1 MVLHPK
7 MLLRNNAR
15 NSSGNA
21 NNRQK
26 NAVKGHNRHGHKR
39 ASKRTTA
46 IDIVAITNE
55 EEARR
60 RIPNS
65 KNKNSKPMER
75 LVKGALVALAVA
87 LVSACSMDTVY
98 HRYSHTSVSGWEK
111 NDTLKFYVPRLHQG
125 GVFAQQ
131 LDVRINGA
139 YPFTAATLIV
149 KQRIVPGNQELTDTI
164 NCTFSKPDGTRLSRG
179 ISYYQYSY
187 PIAKHDLR
195 EGDSLVVS
203 VYHDMKRDMLP
214 GISDVGIHISRV
226 SYLHN
231 ALYK

>member
-1 MVLHPK
+1 M
-7 MLLRNNAR
+7 
-15 NSSGNA
+15 
-21 NNRQK
+21 
-26 NAVKGHNRHGHKR
+26 
-39 ASKRTTA
+39 
-46 IDIVAITNE
+46 
-55 EEARR
+55 
-60 RIPNS
+60 
-65 KNKNSKPMER
+65 
-75 LVKGALVALAVA
+75 
-87 LVSACSMDTVY
+87 
-98 HRYSHTSVSGWEK
+98 
-111 NDTLKFYVPRLHQG
+111 
-125 GVFAQQ
+125 
-131 LDVRINGA
+131 
-139 YPFTAATLIV
+139 
-149 KQRIVPGNQELTDTI
+149 PGNQELTDTI